1 MQQIFTS
8 YCAIFWPRVSS
19 FFCGLLCL
27 EMPARGGGVSRAS
40 GRRGVGDWGV
50 CGVFCARAT
59 RRVGFGGASGRAA
72 SETAPRRSAQHRV
85 RLDAFVLHELQRY
98 RFGYKNFWPMV
109 RLKKCRR
116 LRLIAR
122 ACNRVFQKRSEARAR
137 AGLLRTLRYGEHAAA
152 NQADQPTSYI
162 FL

>member
-1 MQQIFTS
+1 MRLEFV
-8 YCAIFWPRVSS
+8 FS
-19 FFCGLLCL
+19 FFLVSRADCRFYACARRWRRWRG
-27 EMPARGGGVSRAS
+27 RGGGVSIALCVWS
-40 GRRGVGDWGV
+40 KN
-50 CGVFCARAT
+50 ARAT

-137 AGLLRTLRYGEHAAA
+137 AGLLRTLRNGEHAAA
-152 NQADQPTSYI
+152 NQADQPTSLF
-162 FL
+162 FLCGPTT